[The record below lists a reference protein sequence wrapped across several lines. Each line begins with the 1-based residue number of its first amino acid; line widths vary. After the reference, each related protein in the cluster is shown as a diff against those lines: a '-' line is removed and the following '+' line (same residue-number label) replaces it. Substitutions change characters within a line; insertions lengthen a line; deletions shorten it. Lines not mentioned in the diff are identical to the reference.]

1 MTFPQNTPSIDQ
13 LINLPAGE
21 IAQLPVELL
30 AALQRE
36 IDAAAKQMKAVTAR
50 FSTALEV
57 RYAARAAEARRA
69 CGKDTGTVRIVDGDF
84 TVVADLPKRVEWDQ
98 AKLAAM
104 VERIRAAG
112 EDPAEYVEISFKVP
126 ERAYRAF
133 VCHTINPWGF
143 PAKDRSGRLGPVEEP
158 HLGRLMD
165 KIRAPGTPAPLRL
178 TFTPPADGAADHP
191 HPQS

>member
-50 FSTALEV
+50 LSTALEV

-69 CGKDTGTVRIVDGDF
+69 CGKDTGTVRLVDGDF

-126 ERAYRAF
+126 ERAYSAWPEAIRQGFEPARTVKTGTLKIDLIPQEDRA
-133 VCHTINPWGF
+133 
-143 PAKDRSGRLGPVEEP
+143 
-158 HLGRLMD
+158 
-165 KIRAPGTPAPLRL
+165 
-178 TFTPPADGAADHP
+178 
-191 HPQS
+191 

>member
-57 RYAARAAEARRA
+57 RYAARAAEARHLLA
-69 CGKDTGTVRIVDGDF
+69 KDTGTVRLVDGDF

-126 ERAYRAF
+126 ERAYAAWPEAIRQGFEPARTVKTGTLKIDLLPQEDRA
-133 VCHTINPWGF
+133 
-143 PAKDRSGRLGPVEEP
+143 
-158 HLGRLMD
+158 
-165 KIRAPGTPAPLRL
+165 
-178 TFTPPADGAADHP
+178 
-191 HPQS
+191 

>member
-104 VERIRAAG
+104 VERIRTAG

-126 ERAYRAF
+126 ERNYVAWPDAIRQ
-133 VCHTINPWGF
+133 GF
-143 PAKDRSGRLGPVEEP
+143 EPARTVRTGTLKVEILP
-158 HLGRLMD
+158 QG
-165 KIRAPGTPAPLRL
+165 
-178 TFTPPADGAADHP
+178 GA
-191 HPQS
+191 Q

>member
-57 RYAARAAEARRA
+57 RYAARAAEARHLLA
-69 CGKDTGTVRIVDGDF
+69 KDTGTVRIVDGDF

-112 EDPAEYVEISFKVP
+112 KDPAEYVEINFRCSVP
-126 ERAYRAF
+126 A
-133 VCHTINPWGF
+133 
-143 PAKDRSGRLGPVEEP
+143 SGGSG
-158 HLGRLMD
+158 LGRIDLALMSGFCRCSR
-165 KIRAPGTPAPLRL
+165 RA
-178 TFTPPADGAADHP
+178 
-191 HPQS
+191 